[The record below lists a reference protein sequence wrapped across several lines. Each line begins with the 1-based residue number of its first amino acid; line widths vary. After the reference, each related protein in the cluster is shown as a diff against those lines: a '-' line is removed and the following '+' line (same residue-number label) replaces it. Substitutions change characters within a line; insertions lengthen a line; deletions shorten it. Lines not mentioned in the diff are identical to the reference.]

1 MTESK
6 CGPGETAGTKKARRS
21 GRVSLAVPI
30 LIIGSDAEGRVFSE
44 ETHTVVVSLHGA
56 GIVSR
61 NKLMAE
67 QELTLRSVETSRE
80 AEVRVVGEIAQ
91 QGEIHTYGV
100 AFLDERLDF
109 WKLEF
114 PAGPTWDNRPATLV
128 LECGGCKCTVEL
140 ANGDFEYDI
149 CAIHGGLARFCD
161 ECGLLTVWRQSHE
174 VMPVRARVSKRHEPI
189 VAPVGP
195 ENSALPA
202 RVEKPAVVD
211 GAVTVA
217 EVSEAA
223 ENFVSLADAMEG
235 TERRARVRAK
245 VDFFACVR
253 TEKFGED
260 IVNCVDMSRGGVSF
274 RSRNVYE
281 KDMMLEIAV
290 PYSPEVKEAP
300 SIYVK
305 GRIANVKEMANGG
318 MWRCGVEFLRA

>member
-1 MTESK
+1 MTETK
-6 CGPGETAGTKKARRS
+6 CGAGETAGTKKARRS

-30 LIIGSDAEGRVFSE
+30 LIIGSNAEGRVFSE

-56 GIVSR
+56 GIVSQ
-61 NKLMAE
+61 NKLIAE
-67 QELTLRSVETSRE
+67 QELTLRSMETRRE

-91 QGEIHTYGV
+91 QGSMHTYGV

-109 WKLEF
+109 WEMEF
-114 PAGPTWDNRPATLV
+114 PPGPAWDNRPATLV

-161 ECGLLTVWRQSHE
+161 ECGLLTVWSLSHE
-174 VMPVRARVSKRHEPI
+174 VMPAMARASKKHERV
-189 VAPVGP
+189 VAPGGTLD
-195 ENSALPA
+195 SALPV
-202 RVEKPAVVD
+202 RVEKPAVV
-211 GAVTVA
+211 GVAVTVA

-245 VDFFACVR
+245 VNFFACVR

-260 IVNCVDMSRGGVSF
+260 IVKCVDMARGGVSF

-281 KDMMLEIAV
+281 KGMMLEIAV

-305 GRIANVKEMANGG
+305 GKIANVKEMATGE
-318 MWRCGVEFLRA
+318 MWRCGVEFLRE